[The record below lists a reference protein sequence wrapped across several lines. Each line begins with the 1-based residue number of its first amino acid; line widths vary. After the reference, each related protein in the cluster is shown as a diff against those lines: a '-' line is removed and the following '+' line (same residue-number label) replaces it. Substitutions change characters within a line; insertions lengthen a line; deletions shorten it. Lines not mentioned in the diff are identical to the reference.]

1 MLIQMMRSSMKTTN
15 LLTSY
20 AVPRTGERSMH
31 GIEEYLVAG
40 AIVLEMIW
48 KDGQLARSLIVEK
61 MRCTNVKPTQL
72 EFDIQKGRGI
82 VIQPVP

>member
-1 MLIQMMRSSMKTTN
+1 
-15 LLTSY
+15 
-20 AVPRTGERSMH
+20 MH

-48 KDGQLARSLIVEK
+48 KENQLARSLIVEK

-72 EFDIQKGRGI
+72 EFDIVKGEGV
-82 VIQPVP
+82 VIQTAA